1 MIYNKKAERLY
12 ILYLRKIIK
21 YTHDYRIEDKTSV
34 YLSKNFLNYIQMK
47 PSYNYYRRKY
57 LLRHIVL
64 TNKQLLTTNDYM
76 FFVSFDNSD
85 FKQFNNVNK
94 FFEYL

>member
-21 YTHDYRIEDKTSV
+21 YTHEHKIEDKTHV

-47 PSYNYYRRKY
+47 PSYDYYRRKY
-57 LLRHIVL
+57 LLRHIIL
-64 TNKQLLTTNDYM
+64 TNKHLLTNNEL
-76 FFVSFDNSD
+76 FVSFDNSN

-94 FFEYL
+94 FFEYV

>member
-1 MIYNKKAERLY
+1 MHEHKNEV
-12 ILYLRKIIK
+12 
-21 YTHDYRIEDKTSV
+21 TTPV

-47 PSYNYYRRKY
+47 PAYDYYRRKY

-76 FFVSFDNSD
+76 FFVSFDSSD